1 MTLMTDQEL
10 LIDLDDVEGHAG
22 LRITDDSGWLNERLG
37 RDPEARRVTLKA
49 IDDDVEGH
57 AAGTSVALRVFA
69 DDDDTEGHAISVHFP
84 SREDADAFRRR
95 LLMTGVL
102 AGTIAIGAAGG
113 IGLANLGSDQEATGA
128 AAIGAASA
136 PGMDWTQDERQ
147 DRAVSGAAAT
157 GTAAGMDWSQAERP
171 GTATGG
177 SQSTPD
183 LESDTSGPAPR

>member
-1 MTLMTDQEL
+1 MSDQEL
-10 LIDLDDVEGHAG
+10 LIDIDPDDAQGHVT
-22 LRITDDSGWLNERLG
+22 LRVSDDDGWLRDRLG
-37 RDPEARRVTLKA
+37 GDPGASRVVFKA

-57 AAGTSVALRVFA
+57 GASSTVTLRA
-69 DDDDTEGHAISVHFP
+69 YGDEDDTEGHAISVHFP

-183 LESDTSGPAPR
+183 LESDSKGPAPR